1 MCNRS
6 QFCYCG
12 NSGFGWRKTPSAYS
26 VDLPPCLVTPCIL
39 ASMSWRLHVLIAGA
53 CAVLSAARASAG
65 EIFAFTDAYGT
76 VHYSNVPVD
85 DRYEV
90 VLAAE
95 AVKSAASSNLGT
107 LLRRS
112 AQYSKVIETA
122 ARANRLEPALLQAVM
137 VTESGGDPNALS
149 RKGARG
155 LMQLMPAT
163 ARLYGVR
170 NPFDPEQN
178 IRAGSQYLRDLTDR
192 YRNDLELVLAAYN
205 AGPAAVD
212 LYGGKIPPLKET
224 LDYVPRV
231 LRLYAHLRELART
244 P

>member
-1 MCNRS
+1 
-6 QFCYCG
+6 
-12 NSGFGWRKTPSAYS
+12 
-26 VDLPPCLVTPCIL
+26 
-39 ASMSWRLHVLIAGA
+39 MSWRLHVLIAGA
-53 CAVLSAARASAG
+53 YAVLSAAQASAAG
-65 EIFAFTDAYGT
+65 IFAFTDAGGT

-90 VLAAE
+90 VLDAA
-95 AVKSAASSNLGT
+95 AAKSPVGSNLGA

-112 AQYSKVIETA
+112 AQYSKAIETA
-122 ARANRLEPALLQAVM
+122 ARASRLEPALLQAVM
-137 VTESGGDPNALS
+137 VTESGGDPNAVS

-170 NPFDPEQN
+170 NAFDPEQN
-178 IRAGSQYLRDLTDR
+178 IRGASQYLRDLTDR
-192 YRNDLELVLAAYN
+192 YRDDLELVLAAYN

-212 LYGGKIPPLKET
+212 LYGGRIPPLKET

-231 LRLYAHLRELART
+231 LRLYAHLRELTRN